1 MSLHR
6 LPSASMFQHD
16 AAASC
21 GQQESKIEHFCC
33 SSKATPCSVCD
44 RKHIFRCAV
53 ASSCRDSR
61 SAPASSDGASER
73 RSLRNPLLRPGP
85 PCTKIEAV
93 LSRN

>member
-44 RKHIFRCAV
+44 RKHIEQTYLPVRRRELLPRQSV
-53 ASSCRDSR
+53 RTGVVGR
-61 SAPASSDGASER
+61 RER
-73 RSLRNPLLRPGP
+73 EAFPQKPHTSTGP
-85 PCTKIEAV
+85 P
-93 LSRN
+93 L